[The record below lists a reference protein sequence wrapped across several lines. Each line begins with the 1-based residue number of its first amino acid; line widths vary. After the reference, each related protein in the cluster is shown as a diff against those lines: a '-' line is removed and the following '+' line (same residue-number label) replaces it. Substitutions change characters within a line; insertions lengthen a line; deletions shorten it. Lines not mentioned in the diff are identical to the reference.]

1 MAQQEFI
8 PYEQALELK
17 ELGFDELS
25 LDAYYKTT
33 DGGVSL
39 VRFPDEERQI
49 NYPFE
54 RIPAPL
60 YQQAFRW
67 FREKYNLMYIIEEV
81 WEEDTEYYVVEIT
94 THNRVDDFLQ
104 ECTYEEAELACLKKL
119 IKIVKNKLNMAQT
132 AVEWFIDRIK
142 NQHLY
147 GFTPLHE
154 LEEQAKAMEKEQII
168 NASNKFANSLG
179 IDKEDIEQYYNETF
193 NK

>member
-1 MAQQEFI
+1 MAQKEFI

-17 ELGFDELS
+17 ELGFEEIS

-67 FREKYNLMYIIEEV
+67 FREKHYLFSVIDVDQTMEPLFCYSLSKYKGDFQWNNILPTYSEL
-81 WEEDTEYYVVEIT
+81 YY
-94 THNRVDDFLQ
+94 
-104 ECTYEEAELACLKKL
+104 TYEEAELACLRKL
-119 IKIVKNKLNMAQT
+119 IEI
-132 AVEWFIDRIK
+132 
-142 NQHLY
+142 
-147 GFTPLHE
+147 
-154 LEEQAKAMEKEQII
+154 
-168 NASNKFANSLG
+168 AN
-179 IDKEDIEQYYNETF
+179 DKR
-193 NK
+193 